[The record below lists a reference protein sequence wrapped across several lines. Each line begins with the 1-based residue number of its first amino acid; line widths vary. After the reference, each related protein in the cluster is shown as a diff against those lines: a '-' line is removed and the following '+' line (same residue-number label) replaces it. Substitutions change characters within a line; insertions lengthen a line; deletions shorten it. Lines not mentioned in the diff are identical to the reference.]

1 MIRPKTLYL
10 LAETGLDHGF
20 KNQEGVTVTSPNQ
33 GQSLSGVGWGNPA
46 KVGKRGAAA
55 LLGEQPLEQA
65 APGGRKQQS
74 GKDLGASCCSLK
86 PSETK
91 CSRDKR
97 ETDDLLI
104 LCPVDDAGLSQARAT
119 G

>member
-1 MIRPKTLYL
+1 M
-10 LAETGLDHGF
+10 
-20 KNQEGVTVTSPNQ
+20 TSPNK
-33 GQSLSGVGWGNPA
+33 GQNLSRVGWENLA
-46 KVGKRGAAA
+46 KLGKRGAAA
-55 LLGEQPLEQA
+55 LLGEQPLGQA
-65 APGGRKQQS
+65 APGGRKPQS

-91 CSRDKR
+91 CSRDTY
-97 ETDDLLI
+97 EMDNLLN